1 MENPDNPNKKLEL
14 VIKDSNLNPRQNIL
28 DNGILFD
35 HLEKNKNIKKIYCTY
50 KLAYDSLLCGLDKN
64 KLEYKKNELTA
75 TRSIEKGEVKDKQ
88 YKKLIFGID

>member
-1 MENPDNPNKKLEL
+1 MEKPDNPNKKLEL

-35 HLEKNKNIKKIYCTY
+35 HLEKNKNIKKIYCTN

>member
-1 MENPDNPNKKLEL
+1 MVYYLT
-14 VIKDSNLNPRQNIL
+14 IW
-28 DNGILFD
+28 
-35 HLEKNKNIKKIYCTY
+35 KKIRISKKYTVLI